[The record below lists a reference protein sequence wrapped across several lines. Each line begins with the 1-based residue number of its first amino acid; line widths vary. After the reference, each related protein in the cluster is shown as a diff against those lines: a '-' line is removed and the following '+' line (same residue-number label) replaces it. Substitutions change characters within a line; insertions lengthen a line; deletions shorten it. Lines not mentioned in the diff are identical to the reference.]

1 MNAIMGMTDLAL
13 STDLTKDQ
21 QEYLETVKTST
32 DSLLF
37 LAYRLEVMGREG
49 KLEEADIAL
58 SEQSL
63 RVMAE

>member
-13 STDLTKDQ
+13 SIDLTKEQ

-37 LAYRLEVMGREG
+37 LAYLLEVMGREG
-49 KLEEADIAL
+49 KL
-58 SEQSL
+58 
-63 RVMAE
+63 